1 MRYLVS
7 CRLRLTGILSIL
19 VSSLLISCSGNKPEM
34 VHPFL
39 IVKREQ
45 FKELRKKASEEPW
58 LSMKA
63 DALARVEKG
72 IDTTRRVSPYT
83 LQDYVGAVAL
93 AYILDQK
100 NSKVHAERVRDAIL
114 NQYSKL
120 VLRTDIDWG
129 GVVPPMSSFFL
140 AILSLD
146 IVYDDLSKEDIA
158 VCEAVIES
166 QIFKIPRK
174 GSWQDVRFGTHGTWD
189 IYKGVRKDPDD
200 AYYKGIM
207 AQITEDGVT
216 PVTNHYAWER
226 VGGGDSRISKSGY
239 MDVLE
244 FTGIDNRYYN
254 DPKLQKFMRW
264 LFGSSVNCSKELA
277 VIGDMLLTQTIS
289 NDMLHRRVG
298 NFDDMAAAYAAWFHE
313 GVKAKGNIISYII
326 PKDKLPEPQIP
337 VSMIYKDGGAFFRE
351 KPDNPDGLHS
361 VLYNIK
367 ENDEWHTH
375 NEVNSV
381 VLSGYG
387 NRLMVNGGRLGAP
400 VRPAPLNNTLTIDGK
415 NHDSRLGGGIT
426 EGFTGEEVDYACGV
440 SGPSMSDDSHY
451 RSLLLVHGSDGANA
465 YAIVIDEVAADNG
478 ESVKSYF
485 HPANQT
491 SVTTVKV
498 NEEYT
503 AGIDHYPTITGSSL
517 CFYYVTPPV
526 SVNIDKVL
534 SAVPDRYPG
543 YPEHS
548 RLESVYSTDM
558 NGKRDIVTILFP
570 FNETHEKATFNRIS
584 ITGSEG
590 CMIEQDGNVTDFVFE
605 SADLAEKTYEGT
617 QFAGKSLLY
626 RKINGKTSL
635 FFVRKGTLFKSDNT
649 GFKSDNPATIYL
661 KNGKGS
667 IISGG
672 GKVTFY
678 DANISAVNI
687 DYKEVTSSHSDNMSV
702 TISIPE
708 GNHMIELLRTGR

>member
-1 MRYLVS
+1 
-7 CRLRLTGILSIL
+7 
-19 VSSLLISCSGNKPEM
+19 
-34 VHPFL
+34 
-39 IVKREQ
+39 
-45 FKELRKKASEEPW
+45 
-58 LSMKA
+58 
-63 DALARVEKG
+63 
-72 IDTTRRVSPYT
+72 
-83 LQDYVGAVAL
+83 
-93 AYILDQK
+93 
-100 NSKVHAERVRDAIL
+100 
-114 NQYSKL
+114 
-120 VLRTDIDWG
+120 
-129 GVVPPMSSFFL
+129 
-140 AILSLD
+140 
-146 IVYDDLSKEDIA
+146 
-158 VCEAVIES
+158 
-166 QIFKIPRK
+166 
-174 GSWQDVRFGTHGTWD
+174 
-189 IYKGVRKDPDD
+189 
-200 AYYKGIM
+200 
-207 AQITEDGVT
+207 
-216 PVTNHYAWER
+216 
-226 VGGGDSRISKSGY
+226 
-239 MDVLE
+239 
-244 FTGIDNRYYN
+244 
-254 DPKLQKFMRW
+254 
-264 LFGSSVNCSKELA
+264 
-277 VIGDMLLTQTIS
+277 
-289 NDMLHRRVG
+289 
-298 NFDDMAAAYAAWFHE
+298 
-313 GVKAKGNIISYII
+313 
-326 PKDKLPEPQIP
+326 
-337 VSMIYKDGGAFFRE
+337 
-351 KPDNPDGLHS
+351 
-361 VLYNIK
+361 
-367 ENDEWHTH
+367 
-375 NEVNSV
+375 
-381 VLSGYG
+381 
-387 NRLMVNGGRLGAP
+387 MVNGGRLGAP

-426 EGFTGEEVDYACGV
+426 EGFTGEDLDYACGV
-440 SGPSMSDDSHY
+440 SGPSMSDDSHS
-451 RSLLLVHGSDGANA
+451 RSLLLVHGSDGANS
-465 YAIVIDEVAADNG
+465 YAIVIDEVTADNG

-491 SVTTVKV
+491 SVTAVKL

-558 NGKRDIVTILFP
+558 NGKKDIVTILFP

-605 SADLAEKTYEGT
+605 SADLAEKTFEGT

-649 GFKSDNPATIYL
+649 GFKSDNPSTIYL

-672 GKVTFY
+672 GKVSFY

-687 DYKEVTSSHSDNMSV
+687 DNKEVTSSHSDNMSV